1 METQTVCRVLR
12 LLVVDDHAAARGG
25 LRLRLSRES
34 DLLIVGEAAAA
45 AEALRLAA
53 SLSPDVILVDV
64 SLPDGDGIDL
74 LPRLREVL
82 PNACCVIL
90 TLDDTPQQRRRA
102 LSTGAAG
109 FVGKHEPTD
118 VLLAAIRG

>member
-1 METQTVCRVLR
+1 MGTSTDCRALR

-25 LRLRLSRES
+25 LRLRLSRER
-34 DLLIVGEAAAA
+34 DLTIVGEAAAA
-45 AEALRLAA
+45 AEALALAA
-53 SLSPDVILVDV
+53 SVRPDVILIDVD
-64 SLPDGDGIDL
+64 LPDGDGIDL
-74 LPRLREVL
+74 LRSLRELL
-82 PNACCVIL
+82 PAARCVIL

-102 LSTGAAG
+102 LSTGAIG